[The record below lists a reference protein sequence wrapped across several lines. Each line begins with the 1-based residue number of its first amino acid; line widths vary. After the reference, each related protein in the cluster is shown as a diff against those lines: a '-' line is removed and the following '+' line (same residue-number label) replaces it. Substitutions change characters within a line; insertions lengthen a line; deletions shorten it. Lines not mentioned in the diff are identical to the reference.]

1 MKLVS
6 DISAYNISL
15 TISQSI
21 FVVKKK
27 KRIISLI
34 IDLSLNFYLSV
45 YSVPKL
51 VFSNLSKESLINIS
65 SKLD

>member
-21 FVVKKK
+21 FVVKK
-27 KRIISLI
+27 SEGL
-34 IDLSLNFYLSV
+34 FH
-45 YSVPKL
+45 
-51 VFSNLSKESLINIS
+51 
-65 SKLD
+65 